1 MMKYITCAMISCLI
15 LSSAVFSS
23 ADGTRGEGGSGS
35 PGSVTYAAE
44 IKSIPGPPS
53 DLVLDVLAGALFLRW
68 KLSPDDPGTVS
79 GYQILRATDYW
90 GTYVSIAK
98 VEKGVSHYEDKTV
111 SPKAIYYYRVRAIAG
126 SLYSVFSNT
135 AVGDVPSQY

>member
-1 MMKYITCAMISCLI
+1 MKHFVHVMISCLI

-53 DLVLDVLAGALFLRW
+53 DLVLDVLPGALFLRW

-79 GYQILRATDYW
+79 GYEILRATDYW
-90 GTYVSIAK
+90 GSYVSIAK
-98 VEKGVSHYEDKTV
+98 LEKGVSHYEDKTV
-111 SPKAIYYYRVRAIAG
+111 SPKTIYYYRIRAIAD
-126 SLYSVFSNT
+126 SRYSGYSNT
-135 AVGDVPSQY
+135 AVGDVPSQ